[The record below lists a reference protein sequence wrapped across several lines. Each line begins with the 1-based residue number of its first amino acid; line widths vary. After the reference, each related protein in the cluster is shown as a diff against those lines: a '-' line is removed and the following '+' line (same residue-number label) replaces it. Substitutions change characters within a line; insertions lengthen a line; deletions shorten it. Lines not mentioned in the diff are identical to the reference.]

1 MPDMRWTNKLL
12 FSSAITQGAVYVIR
26 PMMIYRAIE
35 LDASASVI
43 GFIAAVYAL
52 FPVLFALSFGRLV
65 GRVGEGRFVIVGT
78 FFIGVSALTLIV
90 ADNLVVV
97 AIGAALSGVAHLACM
112 VGGQTMVA
120 LKSPIDKYD
129 EHFGRYTFSASLG
142 QMVGPILATLVAGST
157 GVLPRS
163 TSAAFALAL
172 ALSAVAMIPVIS
184 WRADVPTVRANHGDI
199 GTFRAAG
206 KIIKK
211 PGMFAAIFTSL
222 AISSTAD
229 ILVVI
234 LPLYGNE
241 NQFSALSIGVI
252 ISIRAA
258 TSMTSRYFLGSLSAR
273 FSTKKLLVG
282 SNLISIVACAAMAF
296 APNPVTLGVIVAIA
310 GFSLGVGQPLTMSA
324 VSQLSLPEERAL
336 AVSAR
341 LTGNRLGQFL
351 VPAGAGVLAAGSG
364 TSAVFIAL
372 SLVLASTFL
381 APSKMSS

>member
-1 MPDMRWTNKLL
+1 MPEMRWTNKLL

-78 FFIGVSALTLIV
+78 FFIGVSALTLIF
-90 ADNLVVV
+90 ADNLIVV

-120 LKSPIDKYD
+120 LKSSTDKYD
-129 EHFGRYTFSASLG
+129 EHFGKYTFSASLG

-184 WRADVPTVRANHGDI
+184 WRAEVPTVRANYGDT

-206 KIIKK
+206 KLIKK

-234 LPLYGNE
+234 LPLYGSE
-241 NQFSALSIGVI
+241 NQFSALSIGII

-372 SLVLASTFL
+372 SLLLASTFM